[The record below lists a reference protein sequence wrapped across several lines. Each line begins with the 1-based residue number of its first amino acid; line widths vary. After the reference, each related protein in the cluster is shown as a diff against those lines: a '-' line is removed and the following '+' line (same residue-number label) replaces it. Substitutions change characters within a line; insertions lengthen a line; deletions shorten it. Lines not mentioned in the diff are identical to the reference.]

1 MSLKISQSVALI
13 TGVNR
18 GIGRAFV
25 EALHQAGAKKIYAT
39 DRNIESLQEI
49 VAIDPNRIIPL
60 TLDVTN
66 LAQIEAVANQA
77 VDVNLLINNAG
88 IVSIG
93 GLFTDV
99 TVQAAQAEM
108 DVNYF
113 GSLNMIR
120 AFAPILKLNGGGAIA
135 NIASLA
141 SYVNFPVFATY
152 SASKA
157 ALHSLTQAARAQLA
171 SQNTLVI
178 GLYAGYIDT
187 KMTTGLL
194 LDKVPASQAANALLA
209 GIEQGAEDIYPDAM
223 EANLLSGVAN
233 VLSDVTKE
241 LKEIEKQFARMLPG

>member
-1 MSLKISQSVALI
+1 MKLEISKSVALV

-77 VDVNLLINNAG
+77 TDVNLLINNEG
-88 IVSIG
+88 IVSTG
-93 GLFTDV
+93 GLFTDI
-99 TVQAAQAEM
+99 TVQAAQSEM

-120 AFAPILKLNGGGAIA
+120 AFASILKLNGGGAIA
-135 NIASLA
+135 NISSLT
-141 SYVNFPVFATY
+141 SYVNVPVFATY

-157 ALHSLTQAARAQLA
+157 ALHSLTQAARAELA

-178 GLYAGYIDT
+178 GLYAGPVDT
-187 KMTTGLL
+187 RMTTNLPPY
-194 LDKVPASQAANALLA
+194 KVSSSQAAYALLA
-209 GIEQGAEDIYPDAM
+209 AIEQGIEDIYPDGM
-223 EANLLSGVAN
+223 VAN
-233 VLSDVTKE
+233 VLSGVTKE
-241 LKEIEKQFARMLPG
+241 LKEIEKQFAGMLPG